1 VKIPAVVRIQ
11 WVVLL
16 WGVLVGAVATAEP
29 AWDRNLIVFDDYPGN
44 EGPWRQDDRIRKFFH
59 EDYPDDLQ
67 VRFPVARGKIPNE
80 IMWVTVLDYDKES
93 DTYLGKLLNQ
103 PNLLKGVSA
112 QDNVVFKPV
121 DAMGMPVAVDE
132 DEKFWAVAVPVYARK
147 GLAKKLYEGVV
158 AYRRGNFGHNM
169 PGIRDCISTLKGVV
183 KKVSELSRDDAYLAH
198 FVLGRCAAE
207 AYETELAIQSF
218 QAAVALRPDDL
229 PGNMSLLAE
238 YSVAVHSPDMKP
250 KDRWEAAYLQQL
262 EFIKSHDEIWSR
274 VKDGLRVMFDE
285 KTGATAKARTPEEVE
300 RGKQFGF
307 GILRWKQR

>member
-1 VKIPAVVRIQ
+1 MKIPAVGRIQ

-29 AWDRNLIVFDDYPGN
+29 AWDRNIIVFDDYPGN

-59 EDYPDDLQ
+59 KDYPDDLQ

-80 IMWVTVLDYDKES
+80 IMWVTV
-93 DTYLGKLLNQ
+93 
-103 PNLLKGVSA
+103 
-112 QDNVVFKPV
+112 
-121 DAMGMPVAVDE
+121 
-132 DEKFWAVAVPVYARK
+132 
-147 GLAKKLYEGVV
+147 
-158 AYRRGNFGHNM
+158 
-169 PGIRDCISTLKGVV
+169 
-183 KKVSELSRDDAYLAH
+183 
-198 FVLGRCAAE
+198 

-274 VKDGLRVMFDE
+274 VKDGLMVMFDE